1 MARPDW
7 AEAVRE
13 LAVENQRHAERSAAA
28 AGGHDFGVREYT
40 CRSARPPLLSVS
52 SST

>member
-13 LAVENQRHAERSAAA
+13 LEPENQRHAERIAAA
-28 AGGHDFGVREYT
+28 DGGRDSGRWEFT
-40 CRSARPPLLSVS
+40 CHSARPPLL
-52 SST
+52 